1 MCSTDSMPNT
11 WHTKAII
18 SQLQQ
23 AIKYKILKKEP
34 ELSKASWK
42 EENTIALDFSHV
54 SEYNTQF
61 G

>member
-1 MCSTDSMPNT
+1 MPNT